1 MNCEK
6 LIHIRRNAEDL
17 MLIDI
22 RETYEYEE
30 LNIGGIHIPMGDVL
44 NRLDEIPKDK
54 PVVIH
59 CQSGARGQK
68 LTQVLH
74 HMGYHNVSNLE
85 GGLERYLE
93 LMKELA

>member
-1 MNCEK
+1 
-6 LIHIRRNAEDL
+6 

-22 RETYEYEE
+22 RELYEYEDI
-30 LNIGGIHIPMGDVL
+30 NIGGIHIPMGEVL

-74 HMGYHNVSNLE
+74 NLGYNNVTNLE
-85 GGLERYLE
+85 GGLESYLSIMNE
-93 LMKELA
+93 KAK